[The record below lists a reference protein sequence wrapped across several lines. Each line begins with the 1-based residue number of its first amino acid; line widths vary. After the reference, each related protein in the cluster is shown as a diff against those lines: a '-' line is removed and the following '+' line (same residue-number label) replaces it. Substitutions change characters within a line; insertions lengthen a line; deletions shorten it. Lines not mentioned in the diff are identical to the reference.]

1 MKIKIVSAGK
11 SIGPI
16 HDGDTLTSAFF
27 RNKLGEA
34 MLARGLAPHIFETR
48 AEAEAAIAP

>member
-1 MKIKIVSAGK
+1 MKNKIVSVEVAVGL
-11 SIGPI
+11 I
-16 HDGDTLTSAFF
+16 HVGDNLTSAFF

-34 MLARGLAPHIFETR
+34 MHARGLAPHIFETR